1 MRILAISSSIL
12 LTLTL
17 PVFWSNMN
25 AQNHNITVKQD
36 SKFEQL
42 LNEKRK
48 ISTSNEINDNYQI
61 QIFSGDSE
69 RAKSTLNKFRQ
80 DYSLLDGTIVFF
92 TPNYKVWVGNF
103 NTRIEAE
110 RNLVEI
116 RKSYSTV
123 NLIRPSK

>member
-17 PVFWSNMN
+17 PVLWSNMA

-48 ISTSNEINDNYQI
+48 ISTANDINDKYQI
-61 QIFSGDSE
+61 QIFSGDAE
-69 RAKSTLNKFRQ
+69 RAKSILNKFRQ
-80 DYSLLDGTIVFF
+80 DYYLLDGTIVFF

-110 RNLVEI
+110 RNLIEI
-116 RKSYSTV
+116 RKNYSNV

>member
-48 ISTSNEINDNYQI
+48 ISNSTEINDNYQI
-61 QIFSGDSE
+61 QIFSGESE

-116 RKSYSTV
+116 RKSFSTV

>member
-48 ISTSNEINDNYQI
+48 ISNSTEINDNYQI

-69 RAKSTLNKFRQ
+69 RAKSILNKFRQ

-116 RKSYSTV
+116 RKSFSTV

>member
-48 ISTSNEINDNYQI
+48 ISNSTEINDNYQI

-92 TPNYKVWVGNF
+92 TPNYKV
-103 NTRIEAE
+103 
-110 RNLVEI
+110 
-116 RKSYSTV
+116 
-123 NLIRPSK
+123 

>member
-1 MRILAISSSIL
+1 MQ
-12 LTLTL
+12 
-17 PVFWSNMN
+17 
-25 AQNHNITVKQD
+25 AQNQGVTIIQD

-48 ISTSNEINDNYQI
+48 ISTSNEINDKYQI

-69 RAKSTLNKFRQ
+69 RAKSILNKFRQ

-103 NTRIEAE
+103 NSRIEAE
-110 RNLVEI
+110 RNLNEI
-116 RKSYSTV
+116 RKSFSNV
-123 NLIRPSK
+123 HLIRPSK